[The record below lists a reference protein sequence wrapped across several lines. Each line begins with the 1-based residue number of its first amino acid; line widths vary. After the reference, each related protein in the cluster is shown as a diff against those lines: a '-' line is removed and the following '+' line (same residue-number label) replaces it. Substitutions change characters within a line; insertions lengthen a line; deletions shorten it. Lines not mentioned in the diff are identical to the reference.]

1 VTKKAIP
8 GIGYGSK
15 GWMLMVF
22 SPSLRRHYPDQV
34 PRVVPDQDSQP
45 HGSPGYV
52 ETYNTAEKAL
62 KSTGFYPENT
72 PTTALTMVES

>member
-1 VTKKAIP
+1 MKARRMKKAVP
-8 GIGYGSK
+8 GIGYGWK
-15 GWMLMVF
+15 RLDTMLF

-52 ETYNTAEKAL
+52 N
-62 KSTGFYPENT
+62 STIQQNP
-72 PTTALTMVES
+72 S